1 MQAANTASTST
12 AKPAQLRERTTI
24 ETNRFYRSHLRQP
37 SGRGSWLFEN
47 RAGEVLFHCNDTYA
61 AARKAAIVWGT
72 EQGIDVLY
80 TCP

>member
-1 MQAANTASTST
+1 MQTATSTSI
-12 AKPAQLRERTTI
+12 AQTPRHLRTTI

-61 AARKAAIVWGT
+61 AARKAAIAYGT
-72 EQGIDVLY
+72 ENGIDVLY